1 MRVVTLLLVVGVVS
15 LVGCGTVPPW
25 RRGRLA
31 HPAMADSCDPEGAAF
46 DAHWRGAR
54 EPALDPAGAG
64 GGGCGCN

>member
-1 MRVVTLLLVVGVVS
+1 MRLRALLLS
-15 LVGCGTVPPW
+15 LALALAGCASVPPW

-31 HPAMADSCDPEGAAF
+31 HPAMADTLDPEGAAF

-54 EPALDPAGAG
+54 EPALDPGAAG